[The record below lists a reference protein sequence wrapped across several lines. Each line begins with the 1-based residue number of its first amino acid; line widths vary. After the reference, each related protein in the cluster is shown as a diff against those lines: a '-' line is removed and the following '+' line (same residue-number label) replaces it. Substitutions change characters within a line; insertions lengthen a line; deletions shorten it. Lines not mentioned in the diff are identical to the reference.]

1 MIYCL
6 ISGVDFWCLLLDK
19 DMDKVK
25 FEEIKKLLAG
35 KGADEV
41 LKWFLNEFKSQIVLS
56 SSLGLEDQVLTDMV
70 VKIDPNTRI
79 FTLDTGRLF
88 YETHELIE
96 KTCLRYK
103 IKMEVYSPN
112 QDEVEAMVLNKG
124 INLFY
129 QSVENRKE
137 CCRIRKI
144 NPLKRAFA
152 GSDVWICGLRRE
164 QSVTRTDNQLIEW
177 DEANGMIKL
186 NPLIDWTEQQVWD
199 YIKQNN
205 VPYNSLHDKGYP
217 SIGCQPCTRAIFP
230 GEDVRAGRWWWESPE
245 SKECGL
251 HNRKK

>member
-1 MIYCL
+1 
-6 ISGVDFWCLLLDK
+6 
-19 DMDKVK
+19 MDKAK
-25 FEEIKKLLAG
+25 FDELSKSLDG
-35 KGADEV
+35 KSPDEV
-41 LKWFLNEFKSQIVLS
+41 LKWFLAEYKNRIVLS

-70 VKIDPNTRI
+70 VRIEPKTRI

-96 KTCLRYK
+96 KTCIRYK

-112 QDEVEAMVLNKG
+112 QDEVEAMVLEKG

-129 QSVENRKE
+129 KSVENRKE

-144 NPLKRAFA
+144 NSLKRAFA
-152 GSDVWICGLRRE
+152 GSDIWICGLRRE
-164 QSVTRTDNQLIEW
+164 QSVTRTENALIEW
-177 DEANGMIKL
+177 DEANVMIKL

-230 GEDVRAGRWWWESPE
+230 GEDIRAGRWWWESPE

>member
-1 MIYCL
+1 
-6 ISGVDFWCLLLDK
+6 
-19 DMDKVK
+19 MDKVR
-25 FEEIKKLLAG
+25 FEEIGKSLAG
-35 KGADEV
+35 KNAEEV
-41 LKWFLNEFKSQIVLS
+41 LKWFLDQFKGRIVLS

-70 VKIDPNTRI
+70 VKIAPQTRI

-88 YETHELIE
+88 YETYELIE

-103 IKMEVYSPN
+103 IKMEIYSPN
-112 QDEVEAMVLNKG
+112 QGEVEAMVHQKG

-137 CCRIRKI
+137 CCQIRKI
-144 NPLKRAFA
+144 NSLKRAFA

-199 YIKQNN
+199 YIKQNS
-205 VPYNSLHDKGYP
+205 VPYNSLHDKGFP

-230 GEDVRAGRWWWESPE
+230 DEDVRAGRWWWESPE